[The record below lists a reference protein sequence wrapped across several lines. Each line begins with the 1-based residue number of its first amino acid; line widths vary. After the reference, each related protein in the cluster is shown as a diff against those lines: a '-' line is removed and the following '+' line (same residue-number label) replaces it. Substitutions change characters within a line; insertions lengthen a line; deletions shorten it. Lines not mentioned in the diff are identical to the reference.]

1 MENWGIYVNMKI
13 ERICQKIVILIG
25 IVLLA
30 VPVLSVQAIQV
41 VQGIVVYEKSVD
53 EKCRSMT
60 LEEKIAQMFII
71 TPEALTGVSP
81 VTETGDITKSSF
93 EQYPVGGLIYFQ
105 GNLISREQTVRMLG
119 EIQKISE
126 ERTGL
131 PVFLAVDEEGGMV
144 SRLYGRGI
152 TDIPYIEDMYTI
164 GASGDPEQAYN
175 AGSTIGTYLKNLG
188 FNVDFA
194 PVADVF
200 SNLSNTVIGN
210 RSFGNDAELV
220 SEMVGMAVKGLQDTG
235 IRATLKH
242 FPGHGDTAEDSHSGY
257 ASSYKSLEQ
266 LEMCEFLPFRS
277 GMQAGADFIMAGHIS
292 LPNILGD
299 QTPASL
305 SYKMLTEILRDKFG
319 FDGIIITDALNMG
332 AITNYYSSG
341 EAAVSAVEA
350 GADILLMPEN
360 FEDAYNGMLNAVYD
374 GRISEERINES
385 VIRILMVK
393 KKIANLRE
401 EE

>member
-53 EKCRSMT
+53 GKCRSMT

-374 GRISEERINES
+374 GRISEERINKS

>member
-1 MENWGIYVNMKI
+1 MKI
-13 ERICQKIVILIG
+13 KRICWKILILIAG
-25 IVLLA
+25 VFL
-30 VPVLSVQAIQV
+30 VTPVLSVQAIQV
-41 VQGIVVYEKSVD
+41 IQGILVYERSVE
-53 EKCRSMT
+53 EKCMSMT
-60 LEEKIAQMFII
+60 LEEKIAQMFLI
-71 TPEALTGVSP
+71 TPEALSGVSP
-81 VTETGDITKSSF
+81 VTETGDIIEASF
-93 EQYPVGGLIYFQ
+93 QQYPVGGLIYFRE
-105 GNLISREQTVRMLG
+105 NLISREQTVRLLDRM
-119 EIQKISE
+119 QKISKQ
-126 ERTGL
+126 RTGL
-131 PVFLAVDEEGGMV
+131 PIFLAVDEEGGTV
-144 SRLYGRGI
+144 SRLYGGGI
-152 TDIPYIEDMYTI
+152 TDIPYIGDMYTI
-164 GASGDPEQAYN
+164 GASGDSEQAYT
-175 AGSTIGTYLKNLG
+175 AGNTIGTYLKSLG

-220 SEMVGMAVKGLQDTG
+220 SEMVGMAVKGLQNTG

-266 LEMCEFLPFRS
+266 LEECEFLPFRT
-277 GMQAGADFIMAGHIS
+277 GIEAGADFIMAGHIS
-292 LPNILGD
+292 LPNVLGD

-305 SYKMLTEILRDKFG
+305 SYKMLTEILRDKMG

-341 EAAVSAVEA
+341 EAAVSAVKA
-350 GADILLMPEN
+350 GADMLLMPEN
-360 FEDAYNGMLNAVYD
+360 FEDAYNGMINAVYD

-385 VIRILMVK
+385 VIRILRVK

>member
-1 MENWGIYVNMKI
+1 MNMKI
-13 ERICQKIVILIG
+13 KRICWKILILIAG
-25 IVLLA
+25 VFL
-30 VPVLSVQAIQV
+30 VTPVLSVQAIQV
-41 VQGIVVYEKSVD
+41 IQGILVYERSVE
-53 EKCRSMT
+53 EKCMSMT
-60 LEEKIAQMFII
+60 LEEKIAQMFLI
-71 TPEALTGVSP
+71 TPEALSGVSP
-81 VTETGDITKSSF
+81 VTETGDIIEASF
-93 EQYPVGGLIYFQ
+93 QQYPVGGLIYFRE
-105 GNLISREQTVRMLG
+105 NLISREQTVRLLDRM
-119 EIQKISE
+119 QKISKQ
-126 ERTGL
+126 RTGL
-131 PVFLAVDEEGGMV
+131 PIFLAVDEEGGTV
-144 SRLYGRGI
+144 SRLYGGGI
-152 TDIPYIEDMYTI
+152 TDIPYIGDMYTI
-164 GASGDPEQAYN
+164 GASGDSEQAYT
-175 AGSTIGTYLKNLG
+175 AGNTIGTYLKSLG

-220 SEMVGMAVKGLQDTG
+220 SEMVGMAVKGLQNTG

-266 LEMCEFLPFRS
+266 LEECEFLPFRT
-277 GMQAGADFIMAGHIS
+277 GIEAGADFIMAGHIS
-292 LPNILGD
+292 LPNVLGD

-305 SYKMLTEILRDKFG
+305 SYKMLTEILRDKMG

-341 EAAVSAVEA
+341 EAAVSAVKA
-350 GADILLMPEN
+350 GADMLLMPEN
-360 FEDAYNGMLNAVYD
+360 FEDAYNGMINAVYD

-385 VIRILMVK
+385 VIRILRVK